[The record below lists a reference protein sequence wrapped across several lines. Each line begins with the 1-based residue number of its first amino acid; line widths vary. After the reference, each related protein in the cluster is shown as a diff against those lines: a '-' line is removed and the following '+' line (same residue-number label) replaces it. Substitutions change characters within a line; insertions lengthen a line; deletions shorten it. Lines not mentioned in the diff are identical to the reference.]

1 MIDVIRI
8 GSISLIGSIL
18 FFFMVYK
25 IIVYLVEKL
34 FEGMKRCVFLINIDN
49 VFILDGCIR
58 RVV

>member
-8 GSISLIGSIL
+8 CSISLIGSIL